1 MEMFQGLDH
10 TTSLLTQHAVN
21 SSYSYSLISHMI
33 APLLSGI
40 VGQTSDSAWGGGGG
54 GGLTDAPNRL
64 FTKWVRLWLS
74 LSIFSSVRFALFKVL
89 QTWL

>member
-40 VGQTSDSAWGGGGG
+40 VGQTSDSARGGGGG
-54 GGLTDAPNRL
+54 GGGRNWCT
-64 FTKWVRLWLS
+64 
-74 LSIFSSVRFALFKVL
+74 
-89 QTWL
+89 Q